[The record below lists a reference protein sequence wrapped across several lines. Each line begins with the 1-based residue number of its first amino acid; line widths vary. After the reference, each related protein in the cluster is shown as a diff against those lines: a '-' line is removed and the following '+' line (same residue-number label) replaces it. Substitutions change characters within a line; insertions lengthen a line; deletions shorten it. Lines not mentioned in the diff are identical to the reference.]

1 MNYEETISKS
11 IEVFRRVN
19 NISREISEN
28 EVSLRNISG
37 ISNSIYKIE
46 LNLRNECENEEV
58 EEEELKVKSLLFRW
72 FGKISYL
79 VDRELEAKVI
89 NGLSRMDLGP
99 AILDTDNMSYRIE
112 EFLEGTSNIKTSEIL
127 EKDVL
132 DQILSV
138 FMKLYSVDDNNFFQS
153 ISSRFCTKE
162 DLFEALVTHHETNIY
177 SFSSKLKD
185 MARTSLDRFIK
196 DFNEDKS
203 NLSESLIEEYEQNI
217 LKLDYIVNTGVND
230 LLNLCPE
237 FPIFV
242 LSHNDAH
249 PGNVLITQSR
259 KVYLID
265 HEYACYNYLGF
276 EIANFILESTFTL
289 DWHEYPYFKQF
300 QKFDVFLS
308 ESYFLIYSNFIDNYM
323 DAHSPI
329 LEKHNIN
336 VEQARQHYKN
346 KATYINLISAASIY
360 WTLYSIFYIEYN
372 LIKSKCSFDYVKYAL
387 TRYSAF
393 EHFA

>member
-1 MNYEETISKS
+1 MNFEETISKS

-28 EVSLRNISG
+28 EISLRNISG

-46 LNLRNECENEEV
+46 LNLLNEV
-58 EEEELKVKSLLFRW
+58 EDQEELAIKSVLFRW

-89 NGLSRMDLGP
+89 NGLSKQNLGP
-99 AILDTDNMSYRIE
+99 AILDTDNQSYRIE
-112 EFLEGTSNIKTSEIL
+112 EFLEGTTNVKSSEIL
-127 EKDVL
+127 DHDILE
-132 DQILSV
+132 QILDV
-138 FMKLYSVDDNNFFQS
+138 FMKLYTVDENNFFQS
-153 ISSRFCTKE
+153 ISSRFSNKE
-162 DLFEALVTHHETNIY
+162 DLFNALQFHHDTNIY

-185 MARTSLDRFIK
+185 MARTSLDKFVN
-196 DFNEDKS
+196 DFNDDKI
-203 NLSESLIEEYEQNI
+203 NLNSELIEEFEANI

-230 LLNLCPE
+230 LLNLCPDL
-237 FPIFV
+237 PIFV

-249 PGNVLITQSR
+249 PGNILITKSR

-300 QKFDVFLS
+300 HEFDIYLS

-323 DAHSPI
+323 DSHSPI

-346 KATYINLISAASIY
+346 KSTYTNLISAASIY

-372 LIKSKCSFDYVKYAL
+372 SIKNKSSFDYVKYAL
-387 TRYSAF
+387 TRYSVF
-393 EHFA
+393 EHFSQ